1 MIHRPQATAAAQ
13 SVPSRDRCSR
23 LFIKLAPSA
32 HRNVKP
38 QRTMTSMVVD
48 TYQRGDQ
55 RQYGKPK
62 SAATEAARTEI
73 RRYDFAILNR
83 KR

>member
-1 MIHRPQATAAAQ
+1 
-13 SVPSRDRCSR
+13 
-23 LFIKLAPSA
+23 
-32 HRNVKP
+32 
-38 QRTMTSMVVD
+38 MTSMVVD